1 MPAKPARSVPLE
13 LASKQEQ
20 NSNSYDVGLNV
31 GGIDG
36 RCDGLGVGIVDG
48 IGLGDGLGI

>member
-1 MPAKPARSVPLE
+1 MPANPARSVPLE
-13 LASKQEQ
+13 LPSKQAQ
-20 NSNSYDVGLNV
+20 NNNSYDVGLIV

-36 RCDGLGVGIVDG
+36 FCDGAGVGIVDG